1 VTSASRYLSEHIARP
16 ADVVYEFTADP
27 ANLPRWASGL
37 ATTVAKEG
45 DRWLIGDDGAEIEF
59 APHNELGVLDHWVRP
74 TDGDEVYSPMRVIPD
89 GDGSEIVFTL
99 RRAPG
104 MTDDEFDR
112 DEGLVSADLARLKE
126 VLESAGA

>member
-1 VTSASRYLSEHIARP
+1 MTSASRYLSERIARP
-16 ADVVYEFTADP
+16 AGAVYEFTVDP

-45 DRWLIGDDGAEIEF
+45 DRWLIGDDGAEIVF
-59 APHNELGVLDHWVRP
+59 APHNDLGVLDHWVRL
-74 TDGDEVYSPMRVIPD
+74 TDGGEVYSPMRVIPD

-104 MTDDEFDR
+104 MTDEEFDR
-112 DEGLVSADLARLKE
+112 DEDLVSADLTRLKE
-126 VLESAGA
+126 ILESASA